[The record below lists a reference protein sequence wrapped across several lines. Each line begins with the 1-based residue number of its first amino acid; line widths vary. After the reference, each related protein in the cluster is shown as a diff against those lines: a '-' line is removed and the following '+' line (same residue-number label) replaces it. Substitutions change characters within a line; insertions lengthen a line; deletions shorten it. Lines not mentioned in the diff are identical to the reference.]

1 MGRSQGRIRSW
12 NRCRS
17 PARMRRIQSASNSG
31 LGACIGVSNSCE
43 IDCAFSSQNYT
54 APGDSDAP
62 TGRRTPAPP
71 QVFLIQKDSVD
82 AKHNLGCTI
91 STRTPMAGDISLTCS
106 DCGQD
111 FTFTAA
117 DQAFFQE
124 RGYST
129 PKRCKNCRQAKKQDQ
144 GGSGYRSAPAQGTP
158 VICSGCGQPTTVPFE
173 PRGDRPVFCR
183 DCYQARKGSGG
194 GAAGAGASRGRG
206 RY

>member
-1 MGRSQGRIRSW
+1 
-12 NRCRS
+12 
-17 PARMRRIQSASNSG
+17 
-31 LGACIGVSNSCE
+31 
-43 IDCAFSSQNYT
+43 
-54 APGDSDAP
+54 
-62 TGRRTPAPP
+62 
-71 QVFLIQKDSVD
+71 
-82 AKHNLGCTI
+82 
-91 STRTPMAGDISLTCS
+91 MAGDIQLTCS

-129 PKRCKNCRQAKKQDQ
+129 PKRCKPCRQAKKSEQGG
-144 GGSGYRSAPAQGTP
+144 GGSGYRPAPSHGTP

-183 DCYQARKGSGG
+183 DCYQARKGSG
-194 GAAGAGASRGRG
+194 AGAGRGN